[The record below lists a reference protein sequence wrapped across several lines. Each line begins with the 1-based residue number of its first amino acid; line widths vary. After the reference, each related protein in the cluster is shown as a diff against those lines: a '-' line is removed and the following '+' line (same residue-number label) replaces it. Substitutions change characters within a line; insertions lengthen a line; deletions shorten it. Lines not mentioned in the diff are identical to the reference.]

1 MIPYSGGLMTRK
13 SLQLVLAAVLLL
25 PVTATGLQEEQEEPK
40 LTFNFREARI
50 ETVLKYVCEQLGWT
64 YVFENTS
71 APTKGSIT
79 AISDGEISPEQA
91 LVLLDTS
98 LRQHGLATLN
108 PYAPRMPRKG
118 ETIKIVTVKDA
129 MKKNL
134 EVRFGS
140 DPEKIAPTDK
150 VITQIIPLKG
160 ASVDSIQKE
169 LGDTI
174 KACIA
179 PDGTFSVNSYSN
191 SLVITGRSEGIRRAA
206 LILKVIDVEAVDELN
221 TRVFPLQNADA
232 TETSKILADI
242 FKEEKE
248 SGGGSRG
255 GSPRWM
261 EFFGGGR
268 GGSRGKRGGDT
279 SPSGKSSVGN
289 VVRVIADTR
298 TNSIVA
304 VATEDN
310 MKTIE
315 TLIKQLDEGSAEMIK
330 MKFYPLQYA
339 DAEDV
344 SIAIKEVFAENDSSK
359 SGQQSPWW
367 MGRGRQ
373 QQKKEEPVA
382 SSREVK
388 AVADVRTNAVIVA
401 ASERNFELIDDLV
414 RSLDRQISDMLVVK
428 VYELQNAEADGMA
441 TILRDIFRP
450 QVNATRSAGRTQ
462 QGGGGGGR
470 GNRLMQMM
478 GGNQRSGSS
487 SLSPNEEIEITSDER
502 TNAVI
507 VKASP
512 EYIKIMDEVV
522 LKLDQN
528 PTESMSTYVL
538 PLRFADAPD
547 IAEVIRDLLDG
558 SRGSSNRNSSRNNTN
573 SSRNSNNRNSQR
585 NGGRNSG
592 GNRGGNLG
600 PLEQEEDLQD
610 PLDQEGSRR
619 GVDGQVDVQADED
632 SNALVIRTSPRNYEA
647 IQNIVNNLDRLRPQ
661 VLIKVLIADVTLDD
675 TMKFGVEGHW
685 ENKMTVQG
693 GDSANNRFGT
703 DFSLA
708 SEGFTYT
715 LTGDEFSGALNM
727 YAQEGRLKI
736 LATPRILVLN
746 NQTANINIGKQVP
759 IISNTTVNSLG
770 NTVNTDR
777 YEDVGIILEVTPH
790 INPDGLVTMEVKPEV
805 SDIAPS
811 TESVQITEGV
821 TSPTFLI
828 NSAETTVAVHNGQT
842 VVIGGLIREVVDKTN
857 TKVPILGDIPL
868 LGWLFRYSEE
878 NVNRRELMI
887 FLTPYVAYTIAE
899 LEELSDLEKARLKII
914 DQKDIESESDKW
926 LDRVRH

>member
-1 MIPYSGGLMTRK
+1 MKWTKI
-13 SLQLVLAAVLLL
+13 QLILATFLFL
-25 PVTATGLQEEQEEPK
+25 PSTVMGWQEEPEEPK
-40 LTFNFREARI
+40 LSFNFRDARV
-50 ETVLKYVCEQLGWT
+50 ETVLKYVCEQLGWN
-64 YVFENTS
+64 YVYENTT
-71 APTKGSIT
+71 APSKGTIT
-79 AISDGEISPEQA
+79 AISDGEVSPEQA
-91 LVLLDTS
+91 LVLLDTA

-118 ETIKIVTVKDA
+118 ETIKIMKVKDA

-140 DPEKIAPTDK
+140 DPENIAPTDK

-160 ASVDSIQKE
+160 ANVASVQKE

-174 KACIA
+174 KGCIA
-179 PDGTFSVNSYSN
+179 PDGTYSIDSYSN

-206 LILKVIDVEAVDELN
+206 LILKVIDVEAVEELK

-232 TETSKILADI
+232 TETSKILAEI
-242 FKEEKE
+242 FKEEKTS
-248 SGGGSRG
+248 SGGSSRG
-255 GSPRWM
+255 GMGRWM
-261 EFFGGGR
+261 DFFGGGGGR
-268 GGSRGKRGGDT
+268 GGRSGRGGGGGSS
-279 SPSGKSSVGN
+279 SPTAKSTAGN
-289 VVRVIADTR
+289 VVRIIADTR

-304 VATEDN
+304 VATEEN
-310 MKTIE
+310 MTTIKALVE
-315 TLIKQLDEGSAEMIK
+315 QLDQGSAELIK

-339 DAEDV
+339 DAEEV
-344 SIAIKEVFAENDSSK
+344 AAAVKEVFAEGDSNK

-373 QQKKEEPVA
+373 QQQPEEPVA

-401 ASERNFELIDDLV
+401 ASERNFEMIDDLV

-428 VYELQNAEADGMA
+428 VYELQNADADGMA
-441 TILRDIFRP
+441 KILQDIFRP
-450 QVNATRSAGRTQ
+450 QVNTTRAAGRTQ
-462 QGGGGGGR
+462 QSGGGGR
-470 GNRLMQMM
+470 GGRFMQMM
-478 GGNQRSGSS
+478 GNSGNSGT
-487 SLSPNEEIEITSDER
+487 SLSPNDEIEITSDER

-522 LKLDQN
+522 DRLDHN
-528 PTESMSTYVL
+528 PTESTSTYVL

-547 IAEVIRDLLDG
+547 IAEVIRDLLQG
-558 SRGSSNRNSSRNNTN
+558 SRSSSSRTTGNSNSGSTRNSGNRNSG
-573 SSRNSNNRNSQR
+573 NRNSG
-585 NGGRNSG
+585 NRNSG

-610 PLDQEGSRR
+610 PIEEESSRR
-619 GVDGQVDVQADED
+619 GVEGDVDVQADED
-632 SNALVIRTSPRNYEA
+632 TNSLVIRTSPRNYEA
-647 IQNIVNNLDRLRPQ
+647 IQNIVTNLDRLRPQ

-675 TMKFGVEGHW
+675 TMKFGVEGRW
-685 ENKMTVQG
+685 ENQLSV
-693 GDSANNRFGT
+693 GDADPGT
-703 DFSLA
+703 YGFDTNFSSIA
-708 SEGFTYT
+708 TQGFTYT
-715 LTGDEFSGALNM
+715 LTGDEFGGTLNM
-727 YAQEGRLKI
+727 YAQEGKLKI
-736 LATPRILVLN
+736 LATPRILVLD

-759 IISNTTVNSLG
+759 IVSNTTINSLG
-770 NTVNTDR
+770 NTVNTVR

-842 VVIGGLIREVVDKTN
+842 VVIGGLIREVVDKTK

-868 LGWLFRYSEE
+868 LGWLFRYTEE
-878 NVNRRELMI
+878 NINRRELMI
-887 FLTPYVAYTIAE
+887 FITPYVAYTTAE
-899 LEELSDLEKARLKII
+899 LEELSDVEKAKLKII

-926 LDRVRH
+926 LDKVRY

>member
-1 MIPYSGGLMTRK
+1 MTRN
-13 SLQLVLAAVLLL
+13 SLQLVLAAILFL
-25 PVTATGLQEEQEEPK
+25 PVAATGQQEEQEEPK
-40 LTFNFREARI
+40 LSFNFREARV

-64 YVFENTS
+64 YVFENAS
-71 APTKGSIT
+71 APSKGTIT

-140 DPEKIAPTDK
+140 DPDKIAPTDK

-160 ASVDSIQKE
+160 ANVGSVQKE
-169 LGDTI
+169 LGDII
-174 KACIA
+174 KSCLA
-179 PDGTFSVNSYSN
+179 PDGTFSIDSYSN
-191 SLVITGRSEGIRRAA
+191 SLVMTGRSEGIRRAA
-206 LILKVIDVEAVDELN
+206 LILKVIDVEAVEELK

-232 TETSKILADI
+232 TETTKILGDI

-255 GSPRWM
+255 GTPRWM
-261 EFFGGGR
+261 EFFGGGGR
-268 GGSRGKRGGDT
+268 GGRRGRGGDSSSS
-279 SPSGKSSVGN
+279 SPSKSTVGN
-289 VVRVIADTR
+289 VVRIIADTR

-304 VATEDN
+304 VATEEN

-315 TLIKQLDEGSAEMIK
+315 TLIKQLDQGSAEMIR

-339 DAEDV
+339 DAEEV
-344 SIAIKEVFAENDSSK
+344 SSAIKEVFADGDSSG

-373 QQKKEEPVA
+373 QQPKEEPVA

-450 QVNATRSAGRTQ
+450 QVNATRTAGRPQ
-462 QGGGGGGR
+462 QTGGGGGR
-470 GNRLMQMM
+470 GSRMMQMM
-478 GGNQRSGSS
+478 GGTQGSGSP
-487 SLSPNEEIEITSDER
+487 SLSPNDEIEITSDER

-522 LKLDQN
+522 SRLDQN

-547 IAEVIRDLLDG
+547 IAEVIRDLLEG
-558 SRGSSNRNSSRNNTN
+558 SRGSSSGSRTQG
-573 SSRNSNNRNSQR
+573 SSNNRNNTTNNR
-585 NGGRNSG
+585 NNNSRNN
-592 GNRGGNLG
+592 NRGGNLG
-600 PLEQEEDLQD
+600 PLEQEEDFQD
-610 PLDQEGSRR
+610 PLQDEGTRR
-619 GVDGQVDVQADED
+619 GVEGQVDVQADED
-632 SNALVIRTSPRNYEA
+632 TNALVIRTSPRNFEA
-647 IQNIVNNLDRLRPQ
+647 IQNIVNNLDKLRPQ

-675 TMKFGVEGHW
+675 TMKFGVEGSW
-685 ENKMTVQG
+685 ENQMTVSG
-693 GDSANNRFGT
+693 GDHATNSFGT

-708 SEGFTYT
+708 TEGFTYA
-715 LTGDEFSGALNM
+715 LTGDEFSGTLNM
-727 YAQEGRLKI
+727 YAQEGKLKI
-736 LATPRILVLN
+736 LATPRILVLD

-770 NTVNTDR
+770 NTVNTVR

-842 VVIGGLIREVVDKTN
+842 VIIGGLIREVVDKT
-857 TKVPILGDIPL
+857 TSKVPILGDIPL
-868 LGWLFRYSEE
+868 LSWLFRYTEE

-899 LEELSDLEKARLKII
+899 LEELSDLEKSKLKII
-914 DQKDIESESDKW
+914 DQKDIKSESDKW
-926 LDRVRH
+926 LERVRH